1 MTYEEQIENVL
12 KHINI
17 DIKTL
22 KGRKEKE
29 VSLNEL
35 EFDAICLLKTIL
47 LYRGELWNKRNGEV
61 GE

>member
-1 MTYEEQIENVL
+1 MTYEEQIEHAL

-29 VSLNEL
+29 AALNEL

-47 LYRGELWNKRNGEV
+47 LYRGELREKRNSEV
-61 GE
+61 ES